1 MGIRAWTHGY
11 DLYAPQSSVLFHEY
25 AQMSSRRRHVPKFYE
40 AKNKHRSD
48 GRKSLKRLTALIG
61 MAPVGQGDDWD
72 HTKEALYG
80 LGSERPVELFYKLA
94 LVDVAKRSAV
104 PLCQF
109 IHTGDM
115 HCLLHDA
122 YLRPD
127 GRGIDYSGAAQNVD
141 VMGVIDRR
149 LYTPITTMLKRAQS
163 TGNVNGARSALSEAQ
178 RTKLVEHH
186 PELGGLVEEVRKIH

>member
-1 MGIRAWTHGY
+1 
-11 DLYAPQSSVLFHEY
+11 
-25 AQMSSRRRHVPKFYE
+25 
-40 AKNKHRSD
+40 
-48 GRKSLKRLTALIG
+48 

-80 LGSERPVELFYKLA
+80 LGKERPVELFYKLA

-115 HCLLHDA
+115 QRLLHDA

-127 GRGIDYSGAAQNVD
+127 GRGIDYYGAAQNVD

-163 TGNVNGARSALSEAQ
+163 TGNVNGARSCTTMFLSS
-178 RTKLVEHH
+178 TSP
-186 PELGGLVEEVRKIH
+186 PESAIISSSMAMYRAARCSGGPGARSTSSPSRRGPRRRRSARSASSGACAGRRGWCGRSS